1 MRSSWMEPAV
11 IVKQGPLQILQ
22 RSVGV
27 VRQCDAGGDT
37 PVAHSTLV
45 WKRAW
50 FVLERKGALFQLQ
63 MRRSLDSASAL
74 AAFSL
79 VGAQLGSLPGDGLGL
94 VLRIADSGRQL
105 RLKSQGLSDYAAWIC
120 ALQTVP
126 DMRDA
131 NTFAPHEL
139 SGAPEAREHT
149 ARANALAEGL
159 ASLSGAMRLAVEP
172 VATAA
177 KEMASAQVQLHDSVH
192 LPCMCDMTHLT
203 CMCSAQVQLLC
214 LNGQHK

>member
-1 MRSSWMEPAV
+1 MQYKTYDFLTPYTHLCSSWMEPAV

-22 RSVGV
+22 RSAGV

-126 DMRDA
+126 DMCDA

-177 KEMASAQVQLHDSVH
+177 KEMAS
-192 LPCMCDMTHLT
+192 T
-203 CMCSAQVQLLC
+203 QVQLLC
-214 LNGQHK
+214 LNGQRK